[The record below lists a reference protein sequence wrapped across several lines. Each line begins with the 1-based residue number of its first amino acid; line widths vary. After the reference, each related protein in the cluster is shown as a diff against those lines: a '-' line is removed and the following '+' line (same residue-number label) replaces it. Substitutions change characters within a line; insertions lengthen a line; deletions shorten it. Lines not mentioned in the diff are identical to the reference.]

1 MLLVGYIFLLRQ
13 LWLGRI
19 KLYSAGFWA
28 FFLYLLTA
36 ASFRIW
42 YPLWLVPLAVL
53 AHSELRDRV
62 LLLRMRWRTYLL
74 SLTSELSI
82 LMFIL
87 VWRWVLNGVVLPKAD
102 WFLLHLLVVPW
113 QFGVPLL
120 APLLIRRRFP
130 IAGGVEAAV
139 VAEEERTPDR

>member
-1 MLLVGYIFLLRQ
+1 MGWADHSSTRQ
-13 LWLGRI
+13 
-19 KLYSAGFWA
+19 A
-28 FFLYLLTA
+28 FGPFFSYLLTA
-36 ASFRIW
+36 ASYRIW

-62 LLLRMRWRTYLL
+62 LLSRMRWRTYLL

-82 LMFIL
+82 LMFVL

-102 WFLLHLLVVPW
+102 WFLMHLLVVPW

-120 APLLIRRRFP
+120 APLLIRRRATV
-130 IAGGVEAAV
+130 AGDIEAAV
-139 VAEEERTPDR
+139 VADGEPYT